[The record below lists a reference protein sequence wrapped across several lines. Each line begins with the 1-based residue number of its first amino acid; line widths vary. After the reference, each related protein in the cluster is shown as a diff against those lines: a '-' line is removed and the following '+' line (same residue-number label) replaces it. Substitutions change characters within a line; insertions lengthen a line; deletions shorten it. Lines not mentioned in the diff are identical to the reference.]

1 VGNGEDLVRWRGETG
16 RALRVQR
23 LHRDDDVQR
32 FSQQLDLSIF
42 RDESPRKQMMDM
54 TFRADSLRVRHV
66 FGEDLVGRHDEND
79 VGRRIPTLR
88 SLDSE
93 GRPLAGHDM
102 ALAPGPGASKRTRA
116 RYGAT

>member
-54 TFRADSLRVRHV
+54 TSRADSLRVRHV
-66 FGEDLVGRHDEND
+66 FGEDLVGRHDEN